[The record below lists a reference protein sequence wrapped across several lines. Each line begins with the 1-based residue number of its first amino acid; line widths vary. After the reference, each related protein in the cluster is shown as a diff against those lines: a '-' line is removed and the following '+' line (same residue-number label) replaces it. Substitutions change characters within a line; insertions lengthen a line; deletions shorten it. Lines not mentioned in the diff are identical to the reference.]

1 MADVT
6 QLDLF
11 TISFSQGGEIS
22 KDLQVEFL
30 DNLLSTYQELEAS
43 FMREVYELHKAFR
56 FRTLWEGTNPL
67 SLYQRVAVE
76 SAHGVGRLNGIL
88 EITNVLRNIEQT
100 ETKAVKCFTNNVYTT
115 DIQKWSFDKTRNKGV
130 NISSSYSFY
139 I

>member
-1 MADVT
+1 
-6 QLDLF
+6 
-11 TISFSQGGEIS
+11 
-22 KDLQVEFL
+22 
-30 DNLLSTYQELEAS
+30 
-43 FMREVYELHKAFR
+43 MREVYELHKAFR
-56 FRTLWEGTNPL
+56 FRTLWEGKNPL

-115 DIQKWSFDKTRNKGV
+115 DIQKWNFDKTRNKGV

>member
-1 MADVT
+1 
-6 QLDLF
+6 
-11 TISFSQGGEIS
+11 
-22 KDLQVEFL
+22 
-30 DNLLSTYQELEAS
+30 
-43 FMREVYELHKAFR
+43 MREVYELHKAFR

-115 DIQKWSFDKTRNKGV
+115 DIQKWSFDSSHNKGV
-130 NISSSYSFY
+130 NISFSYIFLFC

>member
-1 MADVT
+1 
-6 QLDLF
+6 
-11 TISFSQGGEIS
+11 
-22 KDLQVEFL
+22 
-30 DNLLSTYQELEAS
+30 
-43 FMREVYELHKAFR
+43 MREVYELHKAFR

-88 EITNVLRNIEQT
+88 EITNILRNIEQT

-115 DIQKWSFDKTRNKGV
+115 DIQKWSFDNSHNEGV
-130 NISSSYSFY
+130 NINFSYIFCLNLYLAVCYWYFFAVS

>member
-1 MADVT
+1 MTNVT

-11 TISFSQGGEIS
+11 TISFFQGGEIS

-30 DNLLSTYQELEAS
+30 DNLLSTYQELETS
-43 FMREVYELHKAFR
+43 LMREVYELHKAFR

-100 ETKAVKCFTNNVYTT
+100 ETKAVKCCTNNVYTT

>member
-1 MADVT
+1 MTNVT

-11 TISFSQGGEIS
+11 TISFFQGGEIS

-30 DNLLSTYQELEAS
+30 DNLLSTYQELETS
-43 FMREVYELHKAFR
+43 LMREVYELHKAFR

-100 ETKAVKCFTNNVYTT
+100 ETKAVKCCTNNVYTT
-115 DIQKWSFDKTRNKGV
+115 DIQKWSFDKTRNNGV

>member
-1 MADVT
+1 MTNVT

-11 TISFSQGGEIS
+11 TISFLQGGEIS

-30 DNLLSTYQELEAS
+30 DNLLSTYQELETS

-88 EITNVLRNIEQT
+88 EMSFEISNRPKRKLSSALLTTFILLIFRNGVL
-100 ETKAVKCFTNNVYTT
+100 TKLAT
-115 DIQKWSFDKTRNKGV
+115 KG
-130 NISSSYSFY
+130 
-139 I
+139 